1 MMKSLSNLNLPTVT
15 TTRTLARRE
24 LSPRSARDES
34 LTVPSRTHSIPNTVG
49 GAGSRVP
56 ALDTTALSQT
66 EAGGDAFQ
74 RGGSTSATA
83 GTRLPRGGGAGGT
96 PAGFTPPGPP
106 TIPGRSHVSELNPF
120 DASTLPT
127 RGKGNGLAAELGAGV
142 DHAAGVPI
150 APDQA
155 ARLAAMRAEQDAS
168 IGHATGPDHGPSVTD
183 VAVNWDTVHGA
194 MAAGAAIGAAEGVI
208 TGMAATG
215 ATLGTGAPSI
225 PLLAAGGAAKG
236 ALLGGAGALL
246 TELYS
251 DYQNEKREAEK
262 KAKKDKDKSAS
273 TDKTS
278 ANKKKTPEKPPA
290 GVPPEPKPAPASESA
305 DAADAGKKT
314 GLDPMLHGSGRNY
327 EAWRGAYLGHADG
340 TPFGARGTSTARSGA
355 DPRKTNPGRDQVDTP
370 RGDGPRVAPSLLG
383 LTQPVD
389 PMRSGEADARGAQ
402 LASMSRVTGRVIIT
416 DPDADTSTQPGA
428 KTPKGNGLV
437 R

>member
-1 MMKSLSNLNLPTVT
+1 MIKSLSNRNLPTVAGT
-15 TTRTLARRE
+15 STLARRE

-34 LTVPSRTHSIPNTVG
+34 LTAPTRTNGVPDALGEV
-49 GAGSRVP
+49 GSRVP
-56 ALDTTALSQT
+56 ALDSTALSGT
-66 EAGGDAFQ
+66 AAGGDAFQ
-74 RGGSTSATA
+74 RGRGASQAA
-83 GTRLPRGGGAGGT
+83 GGGLLRGGGAGES
-96 PAGFTPPGPP
+96 PVGFTPPGAPA
-106 TIPGRSHVSELNPF
+106 IPGRSRVSELNPF

-127 RGKGNGLAAELGAGV
+127 RGKGSGLAADLGAGV
-142 DHAAGVPI
+142 DLAAGVPI

-168 IGHATGPDHGPSVTD
+168 IGHSTGPDHGPSVAD

-194 MAAGAAIGAAEGVI
+194 MAAGAALGAAEGVI
-208 TGMAATG
+208 AGMAATG

-262 KAKKDKDKSAS
+262 KAKKDKEKSGS

-278 ANKKKTPEKPPA
+278 ANKKKTAEKPPA
-290 GVPPEPKPAPASESA
+290 GVPPESKPAPASESA
-305 DAADAGKKT
+305 DAADAGKKS

-355 DPRKTNPGRDQVDTP
+355 DPRKTNPGRDQADMP
-370 RGDGPRVAPSLLG
+370 SGRGPGVAPSLLG
-383 LTQPVD
+383 LTQPID
-389 PMRSGEADARGAQ
+389 PMRSGEADARAAQ
-402 LASMSRVTGRVIIT
+402 LASMTRVSGRVIIT
-416 DPDADTSTQPGA
+416 DPDADTGSQTGTRA
-428 KTPKGNGLV
+428 PKGNGLV